1 MGEIIKVLILE
12 DVPLDAELIV
22 RELKRE
28 EFDFESHR
36 VEREDDYRRE
46 VDEWNPHIIL
56 ADHSLPQFDGVSAL
70 YIAQEKS
77 PHTPFIFVSG
87 KIGEEFAVEML
98 KKGATD
104 YVLKHNLSKL
114 GYAVR
119 RALKEA
125 NEHLEKK
132 LTEEALLESE
142 KKYRALFEKTKN
154 PIMVFGEDG
163 NFTDFN
169 LAAVDFLET
178 EPVELLKHK
187 IQDFVSPEAKPIN
200 LKEWVVGLIVE
211 LPLKIKEEIKIL
223 ELTITPVELGG
234 NNIIFATGRDLTKQ
248 KRMENALKES
258 EEKYR
263 LLVENQTNMVVKF
276 DPKGKVLFAS
286 PSYCE
291 VLGRTEE
298 SIIGS
303 NFLPLV
309 HQEDQKKTHRALDK
323 LHNPPYVVFLE
334 HRLLTMNGWRWVA
347 WADKAILNDDEDEL
361 EAFVGVGR
369 DITERKLAE
378 DRIMRSL
385 KEKELLLREVHHRV
399 KNNLQII
406 STLLSLQ
413 SSQIDDQRV
422 IDLYRESQNRILSI
436 ALIHENLYQ
445 SDDLTNIN
453 FANYVKSLIN
463 DLFHSYGVDPDKISI
478 KMQIKDIIMGIE
490 TAIPCGLIINE
501 LISNSLKH
509 AFPDGTGKITLEIYE
524 KDKGK
529 YLLKVKDDGEAFPE
543 PFNFE
548 TKDTLGIKLIRNLV
562 TQLDGEITFDEMN
575 KEFIIEFSELNYEER
590 I

>member
-1 MGEIIKVLILE
+1 MDEIIKVLILE
-12 DVPLDAELIV
+12 DVPLDAELIE
-22 RELKRE
+22 RELRKE
-28 EFDFESHR
+28 GFDFESHR
-36 VEREDDYRRE
+36 VEKKDEYLLE
-46 VDEWNPHIIL
+46 VKEWQPNIIL

-70 YIAQEKS
+70 YIAQEQS

-104 YVLKHNLSKL
+104 YVLKHNLTKL

-119 RALKEA
+119 RALNEA
-125 NEHLEKK
+125 KEHLEKK
-132 LTEEALLESE
+132 KAEEALLESE

-154 PIMVFGEDG
+154 PIMVFSENGH
-163 NFTDFN
+163 FTDFN
-169 LAAVDFLET
+169 EAATDFLET
-178 EPVELLKHK
+178 EPDQLFKQK
-187 IQDFVSPEAKPIN
+187 IQDFISPESDPIN
-200 LKEWVVGLIVE
+200 LKDWFAGLIVE
-211 LPLKIKEEIKIL
+211 LPLKINDEIKIL
-223 ELTITPVELGG
+223 ELTITPVELGS
-234 NNIIFATGRDLTKQ
+234 NNIIFGTGRDLTKQ

-263 LLVENQTNMVVKF
+263 LLVENQTDMVVKF
-276 DPKGKVLFAS
+276 DPEGKVLFAS

-298 SIIGS
+298 SIVGS

-309 HQEDQKKTHRALDK
+309 HQEDQKKTQRALDK

-334 HRLLTMNGWRWVA
+334 HRLLTMNGWRWIA
-347 WADKAILNDDEDEL
+347 WADKAIMNDEDEL
-361 EAFVGVGR
+361 VAFVGVGR

-413 SSQIDDQRV
+413 SSQIDDERV

-445 SDDLTNIN
+445 SDDLSNIN
-453 FANYVKSLIN
+453 FANYVKTLMD
-463 DLFHSYGVDPDKISI
+463 DLLHSYGVDSNKIRI
-478 KMQIKDIIMGIE
+478 IMQIKDIKMSIE

-501 LISNSLKH
+501 LVSNTLKH
-509 AFPDGTGKITLEIYE
+509 AFPGGTGEINLEISE
-524 KDKGK
+524 KDKEK
-529 YLLKVKDDGEAFPE
+529 YLLRLKDNGKAFPE
-543 PFNFE
+543 QFDLE
-548 TKDTLGIKLIRNLV
+548 TKDTLGIKLINNLV
-562 TQLDGEITFDEMN
+562 TQLNGEMMFNKDN
-575 KEFIIEFSELNYEER
+575 KEFIIEFEELKYKER

>member
-1 MGEIIKVLILE
+1 MEEEIKVLILE
-12 DVPLDAELIV
+12 DVPLDAELIE
-22 RELKRE
+22 RELRKE
-28 EFDFESHR
+28 GFDFVSHR
-36 VEREDDYRRE
+36 VEREDEYVNE
-46 VDEWNPHIIL
+46 VEKWQPNIIL

-70 YIAQEKS
+70 HIAQEKS
-77 PHTPFIFVSG
+77 SHIPFIFVSG

-119 RALKEA
+119 RALTEA
-125 NEHLEKK
+125 QEHLERKIAQ
-132 LTEEALLESE
+132 EALLESE

-154 PIMVFGEDG
+154 PILVFNDEGTFI
-163 NFTDFN
+163 NFN
-169 LAAVDFLET
+169 QAAVDFMET
-178 EPVELLKHK
+178 EPTELLKHK
-187 IQDFVSPEAKPIN
+187 IHYFLAPEADPVDMKD
-200 LKEWVVGLIVE
+200 WSTGRIVE
-211 LPLKIKEEIKIL
+211 LALEINDELKIL
-223 ELTITPVELGG
+223 ELTITPVELGES
-234 NNIIFATGRDLTKQ
+234 NIIFGTGRDLTKQ

-263 LLVENQTNMVVKF
+263 LLVENQTDMVVKF
-276 DPKGKVLFAS
+276 DPEGKVLFAS

-298 SIIGS
+298 SILGT

-309 HQEDQKKTHRALDK
+309 HQEDQEKTQRALGK
-323 LHNPPYVVFLE
+323 LHRPPYVVFLE
-334 HRLLTMNGWRWVA
+334 HRMLTMNGWRWIA
-347 WADKAILNDDEDEL
+347 WADKAIMDEEGNL

-385 KEKELLLREVHHRV
+385 KEKELLLREIHHRV

-413 SSQIDDQRV
+413 SSQIEDQSV

-445 SDDLTNIN
+445 SEDLTNIN
-453 FANYVKSLIN
+453 FANYVKNLID
-463 DLFHSYGVDPDKISI
+463 DLFNSYGVDPDKIQI
-478 KMQIKDIIMGIE
+478 DMQINDIIMGIE

-501 LISNSLKH
+501 LISNTLKH
-509 AFPDGTGKITLEIYE
+509 AFPQGKGEIYLE
-524 KDKGK
+524 LSTKDNDKYQLIVRDNGK
-529 YLLKVKDDGEAFPE
+529 SFPE
-543 PFNFE
+543 NFKFE
-548 TKDTLGIKLIRNLV
+548 DTNTLGIKLISSLV
-562 TQLDGEITFDEMN
+562 NQLDGKITLNKDN
-575 KEFIIEFSELNYEER
+575 KEFTIEFEELKYKER

>member
-1 MGEIIKVLILE
+1 MEEIIKVLILE
-12 DVPLDAELIV
+12 DVPLDAELIE
-22 RELKRE
+22 RELKRGG
-28 EFDFESHR
+28 FTFNSHR
-36 VEREDDYRRE
+36 VEGEEDYRRE
-46 VDEWNPHIIL
+46 IEEWQPHIIL

-70 YIAQEKS
+70 YIAQEKT

-125 NEHLEKK
+125 KEHYEKK
-132 LTEEALLESE
+132 MAEKALLESE

-169 LAAVDFLET
+169 EAAVNFLET
-178 EPVELLKHK
+178 EPVELLKKK
-187 IQDFVSPEAKPIN
+187 IQDFIPPETEPID
-200 LKEWVVGLIVE
+200 LKEWFVQPIVE
-211 LPLKIKEEIKIL
+211 LPLKIKDEIKIL

-234 NNIIFATGRDLTKQ
+234 NNIFFGTGRDLTEQ

-263 LLVENQTNMVVKF
+263 LLVENQTDMVVKF
-276 DPKGKVLFAS
+276 DPEGKVLFAS

-323 LHNPPYVVFLE
+323 LHHPPYVVFLE
-334 HRLLTMNGWRWVA
+334 HRLLTMNGWRWIA
-347 WADKAILNDDEDEL
+347 WADKAIMNQDDEL

-413 SSQIDDQRV
+413 SSQIDDEAV
-422 IDLYRESQNRILSI
+422 IELYRQSQNRIMSI

-445 SDDLTNIN
+445 SEDLTNIN
-453 FANYVKSLIN
+453 FAYYVKNLIN
-463 DLFHSYGVDPDKISI
+463 DLFHSYGVDPDKINI

-501 LISNSLKH
+501 LISNTLKH
-509 AFPDGTGKITLEIYE
+509 AFPTGTGEINLELAE
-524 KDKGK
+524 KEKGK
-529 YLLKVKDDGEAFPE
+529 YLLKVRDDGKAFPE
-543 PFNFE
+543 DFNL
-548 TKDTLGIKLIRNLV
+548 KSRHTLGIKLIKNLV
-562 TQLDGEITFDEMN
+562 SQLDGEMSFDREN
-575 KEFIIEFSELNYEER
+575 KEFIIDFEELKYEER

>member
-1 MGEIIKVLILE
+1 MEEKIKVLILE
-12 DVPLDAELIV
+12 DVPLDAELIE
-22 RELKRE
+22 RELRKE
-28 EFDFESHR
+28 GFDFTSHR
-36 VEREDDYRRE
+36 VEHEDEYRKKVE
-46 VDEWNPHIIL
+46 EWQPHIIL

-70 YIAQEKS
+70 HIAQEKS
-77 PHTPFIFVSG
+77 SHTPFIFVSG

-119 RALKEA
+119 RALTEA
-125 NEHLEKK
+125 QEHLEKK
-132 LTEEALLESE
+132 IAQEALLESE

-154 PIMVFGEDG
+154 PILVFTEDG
-163 NFTDFN
+163 TFTDFN
-169 LAAVDFLET
+169 QAAVDFLET
-178 EPVELLKHK
+178 EPAQLLKHK
-187 IQDFVSPEAKPIN
+187 IHHFLAPKAASLDMKDWST
-200 LKEWVVGLIVE
+200 GRIVE
-211 LPLKIKEEIKIL
+211 LPLEINDELKIL
-223 ELTITPVELGG
+223 ELTITPVKLGE
-234 NNIIFATGRDLTKQ
+234 NNIIFGTGRDLTQQ

-263 LLVENQTNMVVKF
+263 LLVENQTDMVVKF
-276 DPKGKVLFAS
+276 DPEGEVLFAS

-298 SIIGS
+298 SIMGS

-309 HQEDQKKTHRALDK
+309 HQEDQKKTHRALEK
-323 LHNPPYVVFLE
+323 LRRPPYVVFLE
-334 HRLLTMNGWRWVA
+334 HRLLTMNGWRWIA
-347 WADKAILNDDEDEL
+347 WADKAIMNDKGEL

-385 KEKELLLREVHHRV
+385 KEKELLLREIHHRV

-413 SSQIDDQRV
+413 SSQIEDQGV

-445 SDDLTNIN
+445 SEDLTNIN
-453 FANYVKSLIN
+453 FANYVQNLIN
-463 DLFHSYGVDPDKISI
+463 DLFHSYGVDPDKIQI
-478 KMQIKDIIMGIE
+478 NMHIKDVKMGIE

-501 LISNSLKH
+501 LISNTLKH
-509 AFPDGTGKITLEIYE
+509 AFPQGEGKIYLELSK
-524 KDKGK
+524 KDDGK
-529 YLLKVKDDGEAFPE
+529 YLLIVQDNGE
-543 PFNFE
+543 PFPSEFKFDD
-548 TKDTLGIKLIRNLV
+548 TDTLGMKLISSLV
-562 TQLDGEITFDEMN
+562 NQLDGNITLTKDN
-575 KEFIIEFSELNYEER
+575 KEFKIEFEELKYKER

>member
-1 MGEIIKVLILE
+1 MEEEIKVLILE
-12 DVPLDAELIV
+12 DVPLDAELIE
-22 RELKRE
+22 RELRKE
-28 EFDFESHR
+28 GFNFTSHR
-36 VEREDDYRRE
+36 VEREDEYREE
-46 VDEWNPHIIL
+46 VEEWQPHIIL

-70 YIAQEKS
+70 HIAQEKS
-77 PHTPFIFVSG
+77 FNTPFIFVSG

-119 RALKEA
+119 RALTEAKEHMERKIA
-125 NEHLEKK
+125 Q
-132 LTEEALLESE
+132 EALLESE
-142 KKYRALFEKTKN
+142 KKYRALFEKTEN
-154 PIMVFGEDG
+154 PILVFAADG
-163 NFTDFN
+163 TFTDFN
-169 LAAVDFLET
+169 QAAVDFLET
-178 EPVELLKHK
+178 EPPLLLKQK
-187 IQDFVSPEAKPIN
+187 IHNFVSPESDPVDMTD
-200 LKEWVVGLIVE
+200 WSTGRIVE
-211 LPLKIKEEIKIL
+211 LPLKINDELKIL
-223 ELTITPVELGG
+223 ELTITPVKLGE

-263 LLVENQTNMVVKF
+263 LLVENQTDMVVKF
-276 DPKGKVLFAS
+276 DPEGKVLFAS

-298 SIIGS
+298 SILGT

-309 HQEDQKKTHRALDK
+309 HQEDQKKTHRALEK
-323 LHNPPYVVFLE
+323 LRRPPYVVFLE
-334 HRLLTMNGWRWVA
+334 HRLLTMNGWRWIA
-347 WADKAILNDDEDEL
+347 WADKAIMDDKDEL

-385 KEKELLLREVHHRV
+385 KEKELLLREIHHRV

-413 SSQIDDQRV
+413 SSNTKDQRV

-445 SDDLTNIN
+445 SEDLTNIN
-453 FANYVKSLIN
+453 FASYVKNLIA
-463 DLFHSYGVDPDKISI
+463 DLFHSYGVDPSEIQ
-478 KMQIKDIIMGIE
+478 MNMEVKDVIMGIE
-490 TAIPCGLIINE
+490 TAIPGGLIINE
-501 LISNSLKH
+501 LISNTLKH
-509 AFPDGTGKITLEIYE
+509 AFPTGKGEIYLE
-524 KDKGK
+524 LTKKDNVK
-529 YLLKVKDDGEAFPE
+529 YKLTVRDDGEAFPE
-543 PFNFE
+543 NFKMDE
-548 TKDTLGIKLIRNLV
+548 TDTLGMKLISNLV
-562 TQLDGEITFDEMN
+562 NQLDGDITLDMDN
-575 KEFIIEFSELNYEER
+575 KEFIIEFEELKYKER

>member
-1 MGEIIKVLILE
+1 MEEIIRVLILE
-12 DVPLDAELIV
+12 DVPLDAELIS

-28 EFDFESHR
+28 GFDFTTHI
-36 VEREDDYRRE
+36 VEQKEDYIKE
-46 VDEWNPHIIL
+46 VEEWQPHIIL

-70 YIAQEKS
+70 NIAQEKS

-98 KKGATD
+98 KRGATD

-114 GYAVR
+114 GYAVH
-119 RALKEA
+119 RALTESK
-125 NEHLEKK
+125 EHLEKK
-132 LTEEALLESE
+132 VAEEALQESE

-154 PIMVFGEDG
+154 PILVLGEEG

-169 LAAVDFLET
+169 QAALDFLET
-178 EPVELLKHK
+178 ESSELLNQK
-187 IQDFVSPEAKPIN
+187 IHDYIPPGAETIDIKD
-200 LKEWVVGLIVE
+200 WYTGRIVE
-211 LPLKIKEEIKIL
+211 LPLKISTKIKIL
-223 ELTITPVELGG
+223 ELTITPVKIAGK
-234 NNIIFATGRDLTKQ
+234 NIIFGSGRDLTEQ
-248 KRMENALKES
+248 KRMENALKDS

-263 LLVENQTNMVVKF
+263 LMVENQTDMVVKF
-276 DPKGKVLFAS
+276 DHEGKILFAS

-298 SIIGS
+298 KIIGS

-309 HQEDQKKTHRALDK
+309 HQEDQEKTHRALDK

-334 HRLLTMNGWRWVA
+334 HRLLTMHGWRWIS
-347 WADKAILNDDEDEL
+347 WADKAIMDDEGTL

-378 DRIMRSL
+378 DRIMKSL

-413 SSQIDDQRV
+413 SSQSDDQNV
-422 IDLYRESQNRILSI
+422 INLYRESQNRIMSI

-445 SDDLTNIN
+445 SEDLTNIN
-453 FANYVKSLIN
+453 FKNYVKSLIE
-463 DLFHSYGVDPDKISI
+463 DLFHSFGVDSKNIKINI
-478 KMQIKDIIMGIE
+478 EIKDVIMSIE

-501 LISNSLKH
+501 LISNTLKH
-509 AFPDGTGKITLEIYE
+509 AFPRGEGKIDLELSE

-529 YLLKVKDDGEAFPE
+529 YLLKIKDDGKPFPDE
-543 PFNFE
+543 FE
-548 TKDTLGIKLIRNLV
+548 IENTDTLGMKLISKLV
-562 TQLDGEITFDEMN
+562 NQLDGELKMHRET
-575 KEFIIEFSELNYEER
+575 KEFLIDFNELEYMER

>member
-1 MGEIIKVLILE
+1 MEEEIKVLILE
-12 DVPLDAELIV
+12 DVPLDAELIE
-22 RELKRE
+22 RELKKE
-28 EFDFESHR
+28 GFDFVSHR
-36 VEREDDYRRE
+36 VEREDEYIME
-46 VDEWNPHIIL
+46 VEKWQPNIIL

-77 PHTPFIFVSG
+77 SHIPFIFVSG

-119 RALKEA
+119 RALTEA
-125 NEHLEKK
+125 QEHLERKK
-132 LTEEALLESE
+132 AQEALLESE

-154 PIMVFGEDG
+154 PILVFNDEGT
-163 NFTDFN
+163 FIDFN
-169 LAAVDFLET
+169 QAAVDFLET
-178 EPVELLKHK
+178 EPDQLLKLK
-187 IQDFVSPEAKPIN
+187 IHHFLAPDSDPVDMKDWST
-200 LKEWVVGLIVE
+200 GRIVE
-211 LPLKIKEEIKIL
+211 LPLEINNELKIL
-223 ELTITPVELGG
+223 ELTITPVELGER
-234 NNIIFATGRDLTKQ
+234 NIIFGTGRDLTKQ

-263 LLVENQTNMVVKF
+263 LLVENQTDMVVKF
-276 DPKGKVLFAS
+276 DPEGKVLFAS

-298 SIIGS
+298 SILGS

-309 HQEDQKKTHRALDK
+309 HQEDQEKTQRGLEK
-323 LHNPPYVVFLE
+323 LRRPPYVVFLE
-334 HRLLTMNGWRWVA
+334 HRMLTMNGWRWIA
-347 WADKAILNDDEDEL
+347 WADKAIMDDEGNL

-385 KEKELLLREVHHRV
+385 KEKELLLREIHHRV

-413 SSQIDDQRV
+413 SSQIEDQRV

-445 SDDLTNIN
+445 SEDLTNIN
-453 FANYVKSLIN
+453 FANYVKNLID
-463 DLFHSYGVDPDKISI
+463 DLFHSYGVDPDKIQI
-478 KMQIKDIIMGIE
+478 NMQIKDIIMGIE
-490 TAIPCGLIINE
+490 TAIPSGLIINE
-501 LISNSLKH
+501 LISNTLKH
-509 AFPDGTGKITLEIYE
+509 AFFQGEGEIYLE
-524 KDKGK
+524 LSRKDNDKYQLIVRDNGK
-529 YLLKVKDDGEAFPE
+529 PFPDDFK
-543 PFNFE
+543 FE
-548 TKDTLGIKLIRNLV
+548 NTDTLGMKLISSLV
-562 TQLDGEITFDEMN
+562 AQLDGTITLNRDN
-575 KEFIIEFSELNYEER
+575 KEFIIEFEELKYKER